1 MTVGGQEAAGVT
13 AYTKGRHTVHLP
25 FTAGGTIEEQHSPWP
40 PNFNGQSGRLSQP
53 LHHWTGDY
61 RGFQRERQVGVV
73 ASTLPWYIIRMVFF
87 GDHSP

>member
-1 MTVGGQEAAGVT
+1 M
-13 AYTKGRHTVHLP
+13 HLP
-25 FTAGGTIEEQHSPWP
+25 FTAGGTIEEQHSPWR

-73 ASTLPWYIIRMVFF
+73 ASTLPWFIIRMVFL
-87 GDHSP
+87 GSKAPEG